1 MSDRVALREIIGRL
15 TDDIATD
22 DEVRQLETVLR
33 ADAALVD
40 LPDPPNR
47 FLAHEDSIGLAD
59 RCAADAA
66 ARTVPSA
73 RLAAVHLEALT

>member
-1 MSDRVALREIIGRL
+1 MRNKGTRSVVLS
-15 TDDIATD
+15 
-22 DEVRQLETVLR
+22 LR

-59 RCAADAA
+59 RSAADARCGVQ
-66 ARTVPSA
+66 RTYGMS
-73 RLAAVHLEALT
+73 